1 MYQMVAFNDDHQYK
15 KKLGLTKPLNDQVFE
30 SFNKTLSRYGS
41 LALSKKSR
49 RSRLSLQLLS
59 RFQRKES

>member
-30 SFNKTLSRYGS
+30 SFNKTLS
-41 LALSKKSR
+41 
-49 RSRLSLQLLS
+49 
-59 RFQRKES
+59 